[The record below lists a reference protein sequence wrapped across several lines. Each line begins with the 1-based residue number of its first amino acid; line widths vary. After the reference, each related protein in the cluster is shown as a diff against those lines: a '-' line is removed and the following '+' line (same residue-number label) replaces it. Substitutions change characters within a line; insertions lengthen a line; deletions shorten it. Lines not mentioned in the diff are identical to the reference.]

1 MNSITSTTMDNKVK
15 STEKKMKIIVKKSK
29 TVIKKSKK
37 PIEPVETVEPI
48 EPIEPVEPVEPVE
61 TTKLEKA
68 DQVSLY
74 LNSLTEQE
82 KQTLEIASSH
92 LGTSF
97 NIKRSIG
104 FLNWKSNQK

>member
-29 TVIKKSKK
+29 TIIKKSKK
-37 PIEPVETVEPI
+37 
-48 EPIEPVEPVEPVE
+48 PIEPVEPVEPVE
-61 TTKLEKA
+61 TTMLDNV

>member
-29 TVIKKSKK
+29 TIIKKSKK
-37 PIEPVETVEPI
+37 PIEPVETVEP
-48 EPIEPVEPVEPVE
+48 VEPVEPVE
-61 TTKLEKA
+61 TTKL

>member
-29 TVIKKSKK
+29 TIIKKSKK
-37 PIEPVETVEPI
+37 PIEPVE
-48 EPIEPVEPVEPVE
+48 PVE
-61 TTKLEKA
+61 TTKL

>member
-1 MNSITSTTMDNKVK
+1 MDNKVK

-29 TVIKKSKK
+29 TIIKKSKK
-37 PIEPVETVEPI
+37 PIEPVE
-48 EPIEPVEPVEPVE
+48 PVEPVEPIEPDNPVE
-61 TTKLEKA
+61 TIKSDNV

>member
-37 PIEPVETVEPI
+37 PIEPVE
-48 EPIEPVEPVEPVE
+48 PVEPVE
-61 TTKLEKA
+61 TTKL

>member
-29 TVIKKSKK
+29 TIIKKSKK
-37 PIEPVETVEPI
+37 PIEPVE
-48 EPIEPVEPVEPVE
+48 PVEPDNPVE
-61 TTKLEKA
+61 TIKSDNV

>member
-29 TVIKKSKK
+29 TIIKKSKK
-37 PIEPVETVEPI
+37 PIEPDNHVEL
-48 EPIEPVEPVEPVE
+48 VEPVE
-61 TTKLEKA
+61 TTMLDNV

>member
-1 MNSITSTTMDNKVK
+1 MDNKVK

-29 TVIKKSKK
+29 TIIKKSKK
-37 PIEPVETVEPI
+37 PIEPVEPV
-48 EPIEPVEPVEPVE
+48 EPIEPVELVEPVE
-61 TTKLEKA
+61 TTKL

>member
-15 STEKKMKIIVKKSK
+15 STENKMKIIVKKSK
-29 TVIKKSKK
+29 TIIKKSKK
-37 PIEPVETVEPI
+37 PIEPVEPVETV
-48 EPIEPVEPVEPVE
+48 EPVEPVEPVE

-104 FLNWKSNQK
+104 FLNWKSNQN

>member
-29 TVIKKSKK
+29 TIIKKSKK
-37 PIEPVETVEPI
+37 PIEPVEPV

-61 TTKLEKA
+61 TTKL

>member
-29 TVIKKSKK
+29 TIIKKSKK
-37 PIEPVETVEPI
+37 PIEPDNH
-48 EPIEPVEPVEPVE
+48 VEPVEPVE
-61 TTKLEKA
+61 TTMLDNV

>member
-29 TVIKKSKK
+29 TIIKKSKK
-37 PIEPVETVEPI
+37 PIEPVEPDN
-48 EPIEPVEPVEPVE
+48 PVE
-61 TTKLEKA
+61 TIKSDNV

>member
-29 TVIKKSKK
+29 TIIKKSKK
-37 PIEPVETVEPI
+37 PIEPVE
-48 EPIEPVEPVEPVE
+48 PVE
-61 TTKLEKA
+61 TIKSDNV

>member
-1 MNSITSTTMDNKVK
+1 MDNKVK
-15 STEKKMKIIVKKSK
+15 STEKKMKIIVKKRK

-37 PIEPVETVEPI
+37 L
-48 EPIEPVEPVEPVE
+48 IEPVEPIE
-61 TTKLEKA
+61 TIKSDNV

>member
-29 TVIKKSKK
+29 TIIKKSKK
-37 PIEPVETVEPI
+37 PIEPVEL
-48 EPIEPVEPVEPVE
+48 VEPVEPVE
-61 TTKLEKA
+61 LVETTKL